1 MLLILDV
8 ASCEADIA
16 FFAARHDAGTRQWLF
31 DDFDNWFSDPG
42 DSRAY
47 VLLGDAG
54 VGKSVMAGVLA
65 QRTRKAGHL
74 GAAYFCRHNDGTR
87 NDPRYLLGTVAC
99 QLCDCNSQYSNIVGG
114 EGGVRMM
121 LANSKLGVQE
131 LFTKLLEEPLVKCNP
146 CQQRKLVI
154 IDALDETEYESRED
168 FLDLMKERFPR
179 LPKWL
184 VFFITSR
191 PEDTVQSRL
200 ERYNP
205 CVRICA
211 GNSEQRHFYRQ
222 HEQDIRHYL
231 KKRIDFSSVPYSVE
245 DITNKCN
252 GLFLYA
258 FYIQKELGVP
268 GHSGKSDQLS
278 DLFPGDIDDFFRENF
293 QRMYDKVGA
302 DLYKKLIGCVIAA
315 PSPLPVS
322 FIPFVVNKEKA
333 ALDEQEVIDAV
344 LHFSLYQTSDDSVT
358 FLHKLIPT
366 WLTKNQVES
375 KNQRKT
381 KRKRKDCP
389 HLLID
394 RKAAGEYLR
403 TLCVEILPAVVGNR
417 SPEFPSADV
426 DLQDYVLRVAV
437 RFLCQLGDIDALK
450 DVFSCLTSYHFLEK
464 RIKNGRTEIYHLL
477 EDFKLAA
484 ACSTF
489 QDTEKLNIVQE
500 ISVALER
507 NVHVLLECPHLLH
520 SCLLDGSNAVQESIL
535 IRENVVTQVSAPWL
549 EWNVCDLP
557 SIECLSGFNVFATAS
572 DKKTVAAA
580 NGRSLLFFDAS
591 TLKIVAGPFELN
603 QGEIEEINH
612 LEFSPNDKFVFFGR
626 LDKWFSVEKECVEDL
641 PEFSKNSIIYEWGL
655 FTPDGRCIVVK
666 RNDFFHIPQTCQGKC
681 CMVEL
686 LALWAVKEMDR
697 SKDDERTCFFGSL
710 RTPFGAVESTKGGPT
725 ERLLERLQIDPNLHK
740 IRHTSVPYDPT
751 CYFCCRFQDLIDLNQ
766 EPSLAAV
773 RQLIIELYPHI
784 FQYQVWNFQTGRP
797 LLQDAL
803 HPGIQLNL
811 FTYFCH
817 VCGAFDEWGK
827 QVGCSGIEKVVSV
840 CNTAVVNAVY
850 AIWKLTLF
858 LDLNHLQE
866 SQLRWIKR
874 IEREV
879 AQWQREY
886 LRQVQKRKGEWKQE
900 LVQEVESK
908 QMHTQD
914 LLQELKEVRDFERLE
929 ELRNELKMELGQS
942 WGFKPLYWAVETR
955 VNELELELELEKTRW
970 RISAPTW
977 LFRDSL
983 TCNICGDFPKGF
995 QDLFGADSSLC
1006 VSPRNKW
1013 VAEGGKDSQ
1022 AIDLFQ
1028 TTRHEEQLEH
1038 KIAHVER
1045 FTFTNDDLYV
1055 VYLSSEGSL
1064 HALSLQTGTLFTSVS
1079 GPNLLHFTRERQ
1091 FGYLFRS
1098 GSEEKT
1104 IFLTNL
1110 FRPFKFLSVLPIKTS
1125 VVSKSIAAIFTSS
1138 DTVVSINSDL
1148 TVALWNTSNVTKG
1161 FAFKFI
1167 SGSSL
1172 TNPCSH
1178 VLHDKNGVLSP
1189 NGKLVACHQGT
1200 KIEIHRLAESGK
1212 FHDTVIDADS
1222 GITNVCLTFS
1232 ADSSLLLSYI
1242 QDSFNRQ
1249 HFYVWDVQKK
1259 AISASFKSPG
1269 LLTVE
1274 CFCISWDNRNLILCG
1289 EYEIEI
1295 WEYNQ
1300 RPCRLLRRIIVEE
1313 PYQSVKFCQCA
1324 VSSDNEL
1331 LFCCVANIIILFSL
1345 RVPDVHSS
1353 KRILRGHLG
1362 RIEFCKFLK
1371 VSRYLISYGVDGM
1384 VFLWDLIKT
1393 KAVGFVRVAQGQEY
1407 IVTAAVSPED
1417 SRVVCF
1423 TSSGRVCEIKLCKLK
1438 DAPSSKLLTS
1448 RIKSKVNSIE
1458 TVRQQLAGGMALT
1471 SKNPV
1476 QSVEDEAYSSPDSE
1490 EDMHVYYLE
1499 HDDVDEFD

>member
-1 MLLILDV
+1 MPLISDI

-16 FFAARHDAGTRQWLF
+16 FFAARHDADTRQWLF
-31 DDFDNWFSDPG
+31 EDFDNWFSDPG

-99 QLCDCNSQYSNIVGG
+99 QLCDCDSQYSNIVGG

-121 LANSKLGVQE
+121 LAIPKLGVQE

-191 PEDTVQSRL
+191 PEDTIQSRL

-211 GNSEQRHFYRQ
+211 GNSEQHNFYKQ
-222 HEQDIRHYL
+222 HEQDIRQYL

-245 DITNKCN
+245 DITNKCD

-268 GHSGKSDQLS
+268 AHSGKIDQLS
-278 DLFPGDIDDFFRENF
+278 DRFPGDIDDFFRENF

-322 FIPFVVNKEKA
+322 FISFVLNKEKSD
-333 ALDEQEVIDAV
+333 LGEQEVIDAV

-403 TLCVEILPAVVGNR
+403 TLFVEFLPAVVGNR

-426 DLQDYVLRVAV
+426 DLQDYVLRFVV

-464 RIKNGRTEIYHLL
+464 RIQNGRTEIYHLL
-477 EDFKLAA
+477 EDFKLAVG
-484 ACSTF
+484 CSTF
-489 QDTEKLNIVQE
+489 QDTEKLNILQE
-500 ISVALER
+500 ISLALER

-520 SCLLDGSNAVQESIL
+520 SCLLDESNAVQGSIL
-535 IRENVVTQVSAPWL
+535 IRENVVIPQVSGPCL

-580 NGRSLLFFDAS
+580 NGRSLLFFDAC

-603 QGEIEEINH
+603 QGDIEEISH

-626 LDKWFSVEKECVEDL
+626 LDKWFSVEKECVEVL
-641 PEFSKNSIIYEWGL
+641 SEFSKSSIIYEWGL
-655 FTPDGRCIVVK
+655 FTPDGRHILVK
-666 RNDFFHIPQTCQGKC
+666 NNDFFQIPHSCRVKGC
-681 CMVEL
+681 IVEL
-686 LALWAVKEMDR
+686 LALWAVKEMDKSR
-697 SKDDERTCFFGSL
+697 DDERTCCFNSL
-710 RTPFGAVESTKGGPT
+710 WMLSGEIKSIKGGPT
-725 ERLLERLQIDPNLHK
+725 ERLLERFQCERLHVTCD
-740 IRHTSVPYDPT
+740 TSIPYDPT
-751 CYFCCRFQDLIDLNQ
+751 CCYCCRFKELKDSN
-766 EPSLAAV
+766 EGPSLAAV

-784 FQYQVWNFQTGRP
+784 FQYQVWNFKTGRP
-797 LLQDAL
+797 LLQDAF
-803 HPGIQLNL
+803 HTGIQLNL

-817 VCGAFDEWGK
+817 VSGAFDEWGK
-827 QVGCSGIEKVVSV
+827 DVGCSGIEKVVSV

-850 AIWKLTLF
+850 ALWKLTMF
-858 LDLNHLQE
+858 LHLNQLQE
-866 SQLRWIKR
+866 SNLGWI
-874 IEREV
+874 EMVEWEV
-879 AQWQREY
+879 TEWRKQY
-886 LRQVQKRKGEWKQE
+886 LKQVQKRKEEGKEVPMQKVE
-900 LVQEVESK
+900 LQ
-908 QMHTQD
+908 QMRTRE
-914 LLQELKEVRDFERLE
+914 LLQELKEVRDFERLNE
-929 ELRNELKMELGQS
+929 LENELRTELGQL
-942 WGFKPLYWAVETR
+942 WTLKPLYLAVQKR
-955 VNELELELELEKTRW
+955 KAVLGLELELEKKRW

-977 LFRDSL
+977 LFRDPLKSD
-983 TCNICGDFPKGF
+983 ICGDFPKGF
-995 QDLFGADSSLC
+995 QDLFGADASLC

-1022 AIDLFQ
+1022 EIDLFQ

-1038 KIAHVER
+1038 KIVHVER

-1055 VYLSSEGSL
+1055 VYLSSKGSL
-1064 HALSLQTGTLFTSVS
+1064 Q
-1079 GPNLLHFTRERQ
+1079 
-1091 FGYLFRS
+1091 
-1098 GSEEKT
+1098 
-1104 IFLTNL
+1104 
-1110 FRPFKFLSVLPIKTS
+1110 
-1125 VVSKSIAAIFTSS
+1125 
-1138 DTVVSINSDL
+1138 
-1148 TVALWNTSNVTKG
+1148 
-1161 FAFKFI
+1161 
-1167 SGSSL
+1167 
-1172 TNPCSH
+1172 
-1178 VLHDKNGVLSP
+1178 
-1189 NGKLVACHQGT
+1189 
-1200 KIEIHRLAESGK
+1200 
-1212 FHDTVIDADS
+1212 
-1222 GITNVCLTFS
+1222 
-1232 ADSSLLLSYI
+1232 
-1242 QDSFNRQ
+1242 
-1249 HFYVWDVQKK
+1249 
-1259 AISASFKSPG
+1259 
-1269 LLTVE
+1269 
-1274 CFCISWDNRNLILCG
+1274 
-1289 EYEIEI
+1289 
-1295 WEYNQ
+1295 
-1300 RPCRLLRRIIVEE
+1300 
-1313 PYQSVKFCQCA
+1313 
-1324 VSSDNEL
+1324 
-1331 LFCCVANIIILFSL
+1331 
-1345 RVPDVHSS
+1345 
-1353 KRILRGHLG
+1353 
-1362 RIEFCKFLK
+1362 
-1371 VSRYLISYGVDGM
+1371 
-1384 VFLWDLIKT
+1384 
-1393 KAVGFVRVAQGQEY
+1393 
-1407 IVTAAVSPED
+1407 
-1417 SRVVCF
+1417 
-1423 TSSGRVCEIKLCKLK
+1423 
-1438 DAPSSKLLTS
+1438 
-1448 RIKSKVNSIE
+1448 
-1458 TVRQQLAGGMALT
+1458 
-1471 SKNPV
+1471 
-1476 QSVEDEAYSSPDSE
+1476 
-1490 EDMHVYYLE
+1490 
-1499 HDDVDEFD
+1499 